1 MRVTD
6 AYWRFAREHRDL
18 YQVMHGL
25 AGVSV
30 DPAARAEA
38 VQGVGAVAAE
48 TLVAWA
54 TANQVLLDDPVAGA
68 EIVWSLL
75 HGWVSL
81 TLIDGVYRDERRAK
95 QLLDDTLQA
104 LLRGWR
110 VVGSVA

>member
-18 YQVMHGL
+18 YQAMHGL
-25 AGVSV
+25 GGVSIDAV
-30 DPAARAEA
+30 VHADA
-38 VQGVGAVAAE
+38 VQAVCTIAAE
-48 TLVAWA
+48 TVVAWA
-54 TANQVLLDDPVAGA
+54 TVNQVYLDDPVASA

-75 HGWVSL
+75 YGWVSL

-110 VVGSVA
+110 AAAPTA